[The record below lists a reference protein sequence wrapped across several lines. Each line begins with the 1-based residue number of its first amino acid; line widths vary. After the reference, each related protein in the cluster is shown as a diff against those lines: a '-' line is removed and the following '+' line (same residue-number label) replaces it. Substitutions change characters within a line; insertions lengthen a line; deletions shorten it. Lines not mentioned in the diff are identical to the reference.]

1 MNFRDDYRRLLRIG
15 GLSIW
20 AAVGV
25 PVVLITSLRPVR
37 RPDLYVAWV
46 IALAVFAAAFWRATS
61 PRRTRKRPGLALAA
75 IQAGAV
81 LALMA
86 LPPCFGLEGA
96 LFVVIALQTGAL
108 LPKGSARLWI
118 GAQSAAMFAVMW
130 IHWDWHWSVVL
141 AFAYVPFQLIADA
154 TTRLLADE
162 TAARERLGAANAELE
177 ATRELLAQSTRI
189 AERSRIAR
197 ELHDVLGHHLTALSL
212 NLEIASH
219 RTEGDARERVVTA
232 QSLTKLLLGDV
243 RAVVGALRSDDR
255 LDLAAALRKLAEGIP
270 RPRVHVAIPAEFSV
284 DNPVSAEVL
293 LRCAQEFV
301 TNAVRHAQAEN
312 VWLEVTRSDSGIEI
326 HARDDGRGA
335 AMVRSGHGL
344 SGMRERFE
352 QRGGALSVA
361 TAPGR
366 GFTIDAVLPVGAAP

>member
-118 GAQSAAMFAVMW
+118 GAQSAAMF
-130 IHWDWHWSVVL
+130 ISIPL
-141 AFAYVPFQLIADA
+141 A
-154 TTRLLADE
+154 
-162 TAARERLGAANAELE
+162 
-177 ATRELLAQSTRI
+177 
-189 AERSRIAR
+189 
-197 ELHDVLGHHLTALSL
+197 
-212 NLEIASH
+212 
-219 RTEGDARERVVTA
+219 
-232 QSLTKLLLGDV
+232 
-243 RAVVGALRSDDR
+243 
-255 LDLAAALRKLAEGIP
+255 
-270 RPRVHVAIPAEFSV
+270 RPRRRAS
-284 DNPVSAEVL
+284 
-293 LRCAQEFV
+293 QK
-301 TNAVRHAQAEN
+301 
-312 VWLEVTRSDSGIEI
+312 
-326 HARDDGRGA
+326 ARDRAGPARKPA
-335 AMVRSGHGL
+335 SR
-344 SGMRERFE
+344 RFS
-352 QRGGALSVA
+352 RA
-361 TAPGR
+361 TAIRSSWPWMGR
-366 GFTIDAVLPVGAAP
+366 P